1 MPNISM
7 SVRASLT
14 SIGITSFR
22 RLSRPPL
29 QAVLLYKPYYTI
41 KSRAFLLNRFKVIG
55 KGCFLSGFLPPR
67 KKYLNDEND
76 RHLEDL

>member
-1 MPNISM
+1 
-7 SVRASLT
+7 
-14 SIGITSFR
+14 
-22 RLSRPPL
+22 
-29 QAVLLYKPYYTI
+29 LYKPYYTI